1 MNRAL
6 KSRLRSRV
14 IVTLASGESFDGILW
29 EADRDV
35 WVLRDARALGGGRDG
50 ATVGLDGEVVLLA
63 DQILYAQRP

>member
-1 MNRAL
+1 MNRYL

-14 IVTLASGESFDGILW
+14 IVTLATGEAFDGVLW

-35 WVLRDARALGGGRDG
+35 WVLRETRALGGGRDG
-50 ATVGLDGEVVLLA
+50 TTVGLDGEVVLLT